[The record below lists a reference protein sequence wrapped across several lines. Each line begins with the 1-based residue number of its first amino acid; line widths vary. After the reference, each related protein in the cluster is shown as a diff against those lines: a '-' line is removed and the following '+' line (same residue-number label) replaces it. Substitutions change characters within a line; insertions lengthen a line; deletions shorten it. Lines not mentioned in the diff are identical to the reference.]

1 MTPLFRFFTYALA
14 GYATLVGI
22 MFFGQRKLMYH
33 GGATVPTPAEYGV
46 ADMRPVGLKTA
57 DGLELLAWYR
67 APTDE
72 ALLTIVY
79 YHGNAGHIGHR
90 ADKARPY
97 LDAGF
102 GVLLVTYRGYSGN
115 PGEPSEA
122 GFYHDARAALGFLDG
137 EGVPAERIV
146 VYGESL
152 GSGVAVQMA
161 SERRLGAVVLEA
173 PFTSMADIG
182 AFHYWYVP
190 ARYLVRD
197 RFDSVAKIKDI
208 GAPLLVVHGERDR
221 VVPTRFGRELFD
233 AAVEPKESL
242 FPAQAG
248 HNNLYDHG
256 AAEVVIEFLK
266 RRIP

>member
-1 MTPLFRFFTYALA
+1 MPLFRFFTYALA

-46 ADMRPVGLKTA
+46 PDMRPVGLATA

-72 ALLTIVY
+72 ALPTIVY

-102 GVLLVTYRGYSGN
+102 GVLLVAYRGYSGN

-122 GFYHDARAALGFLDG
+122 GFYHDGRAALGFLDG

-161 SERRLGAVVLEA
+161 SERRFGAVVLEA
-173 PFTSMADIG
+173 PFTSIVDVA
-182 AFHYWYVP
+182 AAHYWYIP

-197 RFDSVAKIKDI
+197 RYDSVTKIKTI
-208 GAPLLVVHGERDR
+208 GAPLFVVHGERDH
-221 VVPTRFGRELFD
+221 VVPTRFGRALFD

-248 HNNLYDHG
+248 HNDLYDHG
-256 AAEVVIEFLK
+256 APEAVIEFL
-266 RRIP
+266 RRLYR

>member
-1 MTPLFRFFTYALA
+1 MTPLLRFFTYALA
-14 GYATLVGI
+14 GYATLIGI

-33 GGATVPTPAEYGV
+33 GGETVPTPAEFGV
-46 ADMRPVGLKTA
+46 PDMRPVGLTTA

-72 ALLTIVY
+72 AAPTIVY

-102 GVLLVTYRGYSGN
+102 GVMLVAYRGYSGN
-115 PGEPSEA
+115 PGEPSET
-122 GFYHDARAALGFLDG
+122 GFYHDARAALGFLANQ
-137 EGVPAERIV
+137 GVPSERIV

-161 SERRLGAVVLEA
+161 SEQRFGAVVLEA
-173 PFTSMADIG
+173 PFTSMADVG
-182 AFHYWYVP
+182 AYHYWYVP

-197 RFDSVAKIKDI
+197 RYDSVAKIKSI
-208 GAPLLVVHGERDR
+208 GAPLFIVHGERDR

-233 AAVEPKESL
+233 AAVEPKEAL
-242 FPAQAG
+242 FPAQAD
-248 HNNLYDHG
+248 HNDLYDYG
-256 AAEVVIEFLK
+256 AAEAVIAFLK
-266 RRIP
+266 PLFP